1 MRINKPVYNWL
12 FWKELLCNIN
22 MPWKGVEKAQNIC
35 FSKHEKLVISYGK
48 KEVGKQFF
56 PPLKITGC
64 PTIFTMYL
72 FIMLKLSRES
82 DINIFF
88 AFPPKTISLFF
99 PPS

>member
-56 PPLKITGC
+56 PPSENNWLPYDLYHVFVHYAEIVQGV
-64 PTIFTMYL
+64 
-72 FIMLKLSRES
+72 
-82 DINIFF
+82 
-88 AFPPKTISLFF
+88 
-99 PPS
+99 